1 MSRNRSVFLWL
12 GFFLL
17 AALALGV
24 SWFAFELRY
33 MWYVDADQFMFLRV
47 GSLIFTGLMIASWVA
62 YPSRLFVAL
71 VGTMLLLFP
80 PLLRGEEYVSVD
92 VGFVGWICV
101 SVMLLIVAT
110 ELNIRARRAGRKPVG

>member
-1 MSRNRSVFLWL
+1 MNRNSSGFLWL
-12 GFFLL
+12 GFFVL

-47 GSLIFTGLMIASWVA
+47 GSLICTGLMIASWVA

-71 VGTMLLLFP
+71 VGLTLLLFP
-80 PLLRGEEYVSVD
+80 PLLRGAEYASMD
-92 VGFVGWICV
+92 IGFIGWICV
-101 SVMLLIVAT
+101 SVMLLLVAT
-110 ELNIRARRAGRKPVG
+110 ELEVRARRAGRKSVG

>member
-1 MSRNRSVFLWL
+1 MNSKRSTLPWS

-33 MWYVDADQFMFLRV
+33 MWYVHADQFMFLRV
-47 GSLIFTGLMIASWVA
+47 GSLMCTGLMIASWVA

-71 VGTMLLLFP
+71 VGSMLLLFP
-80 PLLRGEEYVSVD
+80 PLLRGSEYASAVI
-92 VGFVGWICV
+92 GFVGWICV
-101 SVMLLIVAT
+101 SVMLLLVAT
-110 ELNIRARRAGRKPVG
+110 ELDIRARRAGRKSVR

>member
-1 MSRNRSVFLWL
+1 VNRNSSGFLWL
-12 GFFLL
+12 GFFVL

-47 GSLIFTGLMIASWVA
+47 GSLICTGLMIASWVA

-71 VGTMLLLFP
+71 VGTTLLLFP
-80 PLLRGEEYVSVD
+80 PLLRAAEYASVD
-92 VGFVGWICV
+92 IGLVGWICV
-101 SVMLLIVAT
+101 SVMLLLVAT
-110 ELNIRARRAGRKPVG
+110 ELEIRARRAGRKSVR